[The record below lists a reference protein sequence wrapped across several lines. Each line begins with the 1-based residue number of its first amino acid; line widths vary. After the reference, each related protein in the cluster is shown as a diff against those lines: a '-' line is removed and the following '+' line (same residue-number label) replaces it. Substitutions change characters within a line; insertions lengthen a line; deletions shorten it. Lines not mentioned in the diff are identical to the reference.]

1 MIKFYRK
8 FFSSENEILENS
20 QEKKQKNKSST
31 KILNIKIIKEIE
43 KEKEKI
49 ISEKKRNSVMK
60 CSSSSNIPNLE
71 NFTKNKTFFQLN
83 TKTKKKSKN
92 FERNLSQLSN
102 IEAYKRKKIGNIS
115 KSDYLTIKTLKKVN
129 SDISKQIRKS
139 SISDIKK
146 EIKELEKLDITDL
159 IQKSKKKNNIR
170 NKRRKSLI
178 ESTIIFDK
186 SKIKENKKKED
197 YQNRFRNLFFC
208 NNLFDSLD
216 DDENEDLEKMPKFFI
231 GPNEPLCYIIDSI
244 TLIISLMYLA
254 YIPYFLAFKLNECK
268 FEIFSG
274 TFMFFLFNDL
284 IYLIDLISGFFRAV
298 YNFEE
303 VLIVKKRYML
313 LNYLKGWFILDLI
326 GSIPYFY
333 IFNSRKEFCNKDIF
347 RNFSYGNNFNYS
359 FLLLKIFKIFKTFKN
374 SSIKAINKFL
384 NKNNFFSDWKAV
396 FAYVILIL
404 FALHIAGCYFIFLGN
419 NIYPGWFAE
428 GLKSEST
435 IDIYIASIYYVVT
448 TLTTVGYGDII
459 VNSKYQRLFQ
469 IVLLIVGTLSY
480 SWLLTYISN
489 YIKRIMRN
497 ILNMKKK

>member
-1 MIKFYRK
+1 MDNLLLQTNKNTKNENEEYPKINIKKKLTIQSNDYSTKKFGSVIQRNKNIFLDINKLFSKNQNRVLNPSILSKKGSSMNKKSNNINSLSNSNILLKTTEENLLQNINNNNDIFPKKSLKNIKKLLPKKDSKKNLDKLENKILKNVIKFYRK

-60 CSSSSNIPNLE
+60 CSSSSNIHNLE

-159 IQKSKKKNNIR
+159 IQKSKKKNNIK

-186 SKIKENKKKED
+186 SKIKENIKKED

-254 YIPYFLAFKLNECK
+254 YIPYFL
-268 FEIFSG
+268 
-274 TFMFFLFNDL
+274 
-284 IYLIDLISGFFRAV
+284 V
-298 YNFEE
+298 
-303 VLIVKKRYML
+303 
-313 LNYLKGWFILDLI
+313 
-326 GSIPYFY
+326 
-333 IFNSRKEFCNKDIF
+333 
-347 RNFSYGNNFNYS
+347 
-359 FLLLKIFKIFKTFKN
+359 
-374 SSIKAINKFL
+374 
-384 NKNNFFSDWKAV
+384 
-396 FAYVILIL
+396 
-404 FALHIAGCYFIFLGN
+404 
-419 NIYPGWFAE
+419 
-428 GLKSEST
+428 
-435 IDIYIASIYYVVT
+435 
-448 TLTTVGYGDII
+448 
-459 VNSKYQRLFQ
+459 
-469 IVLLIVGTLSY
+469 
-480 SWLLTYISN
+480 SN
-489 YIKRIMRN
+489 
-497 ILNMKKK
+497 

>member
-1 MIKFYRK
+1 M
-8 FFSSENEILENS
+8 
-20 QEKKQKNKSST
+20 
-31 KILNIKIIKEIE
+31 
-43 KEKEKI
+43 
-49 ISEKKRNSVMK
+49 
-60 CSSSSNIPNLE
+60 
-71 NFTKNKTFFQLN
+71 
-83 TKTKKKSKN
+83 
-92 FERNLSQLSN
+92 
-102 IEAYKRKKIGNIS
+102 
-115 KSDYLTIKTLKKVN
+115 
-129 SDISKQIRKS
+129 
-139 SISDIKK
+139 
-146 EIKELEKLDITDL
+146 
-159 IQKSKKKNNIR
+159 
-170 NKRRKSLI
+170 I

-186 SKIKENKKKED
+186 SKIKKNIKKED

-216 DDENEDLEKMPKFFI
+216 DDENEELEKMPIFFI
-231 GPNEPLCYIIDSI
+231 GPNDHLCYIIDSI

-268 FEIFSG
+268 FEIFSR

-284 IYLIDLISGFFRAV
+284 IYLIDLISGFFRAF

-326 GSIPYFY
+326 ESIPYFY
-333 IFNSRKEFCNKDIF
+333 IFNSRKEFCYKDIF
-347 RNFSYGNNFNYS
+347 HNFSYGNSLNYS

-374 SSIKAINKFL
+374 SSIKVIDKFL

-396 FAYVILIL
+396 FAYVILII
-404 FALHIAGCYFIFLGN
+404 FALHIASCYFIFLGN

-428 GLKSEST
+428 GLESEST
-435 IDIYIASIYYVVT
+435 KDIYIASIYYVVT

-489 YIKRIMRN
+489 YIKKNNEKYIKYEEKVKILEEIKINYPNLSNVLYERIKRYLKYN
-497 ILNMKKK
+497 KS

>member
-1 MIKFYRK
+1 
-8 FFSSENEILENS
+8 
-20 QEKKQKNKSST
+20 
-31 KILNIKIIKEIE
+31 
-43 KEKEKI
+43 
-49 ISEKKRNSVMK
+49 
-60 CSSSSNIPNLE
+60 
-71 NFTKNKTFFQLN
+71 
-83 TKTKKKSKN
+83 
-92 FERNLSQLSN
+92 
-102 IEAYKRKKIGNIS
+102 
-115 KSDYLTIKTLKKVN
+115 
-129 SDISKQIRKS
+129 
-139 SISDIKK
+139 
-146 EIKELEKLDITDL
+146 
-159 IQKSKKKNNIR
+159 
-170 NKRRKSLI
+170 
-178 ESTIIFDK
+178 
-186 SKIKENKKKED
+186 
-197 YQNRFRNLFFC
+197 
-208 NNLFDSLD
+208 
-216 DDENEDLEKMPKFFI
+216 MPIFFI
-231 GPNEPLCYIIDSI
+231 GPNDHLCYIIDSI

-268 FEIFSG
+268 FEIFSR

-284 IYLIDLISGFFRAV
+284 IYLIDLISGFFRAF

-326 GSIPYFY
+326 ESIPYFY

-347 RNFSYGNNFNYS
+347 HNFSYGNNLNYS

-374 SSIKAINKFL
+374 SSIKVIDKFL

-404 FALHIAGCYFIFLGN
+404 FALHIASCYFIFLGN